1 MFDLSL
7 LYFSFG
13 VWQDQ
18 NVRGHLLLPC
28 AVVLRIEA
36 VHAVLLLGEQAS
48 AQVVAQTVCAEVGAA
63 GVRSLFHARVSQLNV
78 LNELLYL
85 LAIGQFSLL
94 VGIVGSTS
102 GLHLVA

>member
-1 MFDLSL
+1 ML
-7 LYFSFG
+7 LYFSFVG
-13 VWQDQ
+13 IRQDQ

-36 VHAVLLLGEQAS
+36 VHAVFLLGEKAS
-48 AQVVAQTVCAEVGAA
+48 AQVMAQTVCAEVGAA
-63 GVRSLFHARVSQLNV
+63 GVRPLFHARVSQLNV
-78 LNELLYL
+78 LDELLYL
-85 LAIGQFSLL
+85 LAVGQFSLL